1 MLFRSG
7 VHVLCITKND
17 LLSISKKEEFKELLS
32 RKWYELEQS
41 IENDL
46 GLLG

>member
-1 MLFRSG
+1 MYYQERFVKYFEEGG
-7 VHVLCITKND
+7 V
-17 LLSISKKEEFKELLS
+17 KELLS